1 MAQKLC
7 PDCNIEKSTDDF
19 MICKRIMARCKLCQN
34 ALRCKKRK
42 ESKAK
47 AENITKM
54 CKKCN
59 ISKEI
64 NLFRKYRNS
73 CRCIYIWIK

>member
-1 MAQKLC
+1 
-7 PDCNIEKSTDDF
+7 
-19 MICKRIMARCKLCQN
+19 
-34 ALRCKKRK
+34 
-42 ESKAK
+42 
-47 AENITKM
+47 M

-73 CRCIYIWIK
+73 CRECEKEYGRDKYKKESEKLKAVQKVNYENNKEKHRLYMRAYYLNKKGIVLEPVN